1 MDIGANIGYFT
12 ALAAAHNAK
21 VYSFEPMKRNY
32 EMIKCT
38 IKSQPYGSFITLF
51 PAGAAGANTTCGI
64 YSDSQNPNDGHVVCD
79 IAKVNAVDPTFKRNY
94 LLRQPI
100 HTLRVSSLGIEAPDV
115 MKIDVE
121 GHEAAA
127 FEGLV
132 DLMDANPDRF
142 KVIFSEFG
150 PWMIHRKGYDPV
162 KYIQLFRS
170 RGYDIYDG
178 GNKFTLSDDEI
189 IAAIKK
195 ETIYD
200 LTMIKSE
207 FKQPIKDMSE
217 VVYSLQHEG
226 AQKSTPSL
234 PSTPSG
240 LDFQIPAVKAD
251 CSKMVNVEVTRL
263 SGAKTFRMQVEDSG
277 DWIVSSIRSRGHW
290 EPERST
296 AILTALANVAKEV
309 KRRPV
314 FMDIGANI
322 GYFTALAAAHNAKVY
337 SFEPMK

>member
-162 KYIQLFRS
+162 KYLEIFKS
-170 RGYDIYDG
+170 RGYDIFDG
-178 GNKFTLSDDEI
+178 DKPYNPSDNDVKI
-189 IAAIKK
+189 SIKK
-195 ETIYD
+195 EQIFD
-200 LTMIKSE
+200 LTIVKKKFDNTQVRVLE
-207 FKQPIKDMSE
+207 E
-217 VVYSLQHEG
+217 
-226 AQKSTPSL
+226 
-234 PSTPSG
+234 
-240 LDFQIPAVKAD
+240 AVKAL
-251 CSKMVNVEVTRL
+251 KKL
-263 SGAKTFRMQVEDSG
+263 
-277 DWIVSSIRSRGHW
+277 
-290 EPERST
+290 
-296 AILTALANVAKEV
+296 
-309 KRRPV
+309 
-314 FMDIGANI
+314 
-322 GYFTALAAAHNAKVY
+322 
-337 SFEPMK
+337 

>member
-162 KYIQLFRS
+162 KYLEIFSS

-178 GNKFTLSDDEI
+178 SLIFDSSKAFVE
-189 IAAIKK
+189 AAIKR
-195 ETIYD
+195 ESIFD
-200 LTMIKSE
+200 LTFVKKGFKREELPLDAAVRILDAASSPQKLKAEDSNNKNGDSDKKSSAI
-207 FKQPIKDMSE
+207 QLD
-217 VVYSLQHEG
+217 LD
-226 AQKSTPSL
+226 TPSRCQEMQSL
-234 PSTPSG
+234 TIDRLGGEP
-240 LDFQIPAVKAD
+240 FHMNA
-251 CSKMVNVEVTRL
+251 EV
-263 SGAKTFRMQVEDSG
+263 SN
-277 DWIVSSIRSRGHW
+277 DWIVSAIKTRGYW
-290 EPERST
+290 EFERSS
-296 AILTALANVAKEV
+296 AILLALANVAKEV

-322 GYFTALAAAHNAKVY
+322 GYFTALAAAHNA
-337 SFEPMK
+337 